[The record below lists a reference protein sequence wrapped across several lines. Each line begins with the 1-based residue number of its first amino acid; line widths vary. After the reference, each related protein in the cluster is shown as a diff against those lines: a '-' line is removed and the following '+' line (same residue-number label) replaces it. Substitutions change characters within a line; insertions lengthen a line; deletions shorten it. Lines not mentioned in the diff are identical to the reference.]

1 MGNYKDGKEDRTF
14 LPLGRGFVDLKTAD
28 EACKEANL
36 EWIVVEQDRPLNKP
50 EADVR
55 ESRVYLEGLGY

>member
-1 MGNYKDGKEDRTF
+1 MKA
-14 LPLGRGFVDLKTAD
+14 AD

-36 EWIVVEQDRPLNKP
+36 EWIVVEQVRPLNEP

-55 ESRVYLEGLGY
+55 ESRVYLEGLGYGSVFSPAGRKT